1 MAVWK
6 IIFAFDTSLI
16 KWPLLPGQSLHFVTF
31 LLCGATGDTGQWLA
45 VFLSMAISWL
55 SHCYNL
61 IMKEGQ
67 KDGCL
72 INLSG

>member
-31 LLCGATGDTGQWLA
+31 LPGDGTGRNGQWLA
-45 VFLSMAISWL
+45 VFLSMAISWRAAVIL
-55 SHCYNL
+55 L
-61 IMKEGQ
+61 LQEGQ

>member
-31 LLCGATGDTGQWLA
+31 LPGDGTGRNGQWLA
-45 VFLSMAISWL
+45 VSLSIAIS
-55 SHCYNL
+55 
-61 IMKEGQ
+61 
-67 KDGCL
+67 
-72 INLSG
+72 